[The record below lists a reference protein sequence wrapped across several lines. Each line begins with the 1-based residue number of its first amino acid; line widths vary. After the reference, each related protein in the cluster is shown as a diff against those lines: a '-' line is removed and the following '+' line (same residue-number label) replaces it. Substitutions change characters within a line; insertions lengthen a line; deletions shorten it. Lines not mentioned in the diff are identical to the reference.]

1 MNIIFTCGG
10 TGGHIYPAIYL
21 YNEFKNHDS
30 QGENK
35 YLFVGSD
42 YGLERDIFN
51 NEQVESAEFICSRG
65 IKRSIAIENIK
76 SVFLNIKAMSQ
87 ASKIFKSFKPDL
99 VIGTGA
105 YPSFHITYLAQ
116 KTKTPYYLIESNAKP
131 GLVTKLFYKQA
142 VCVFA
147 STSVINK
154 YLVDS
159 SNIMYCGIPTRPIKI
174 DKTKKQIIN
183 ELGFTSKNP
192 IVTVI
197 GGSCGSEFINSAVID
212 MINNKEFYGQMVWA
226 TGKKDYDYSLR
237 RLDNIPPNI
246 KVLDYIDNMS
256 EILSV
261 TDLIVSRAGA
271 MTIQEIKE
279 FKIPA
284 ILVPFSKSAENHQ
297 FANATELKSM
307 NVADIIEEKDING
320 ISLKRAID
328 GILLDEKRRSDIH
341 KAYAAMDNTNV
352 NERIYNEVMCT
363 GGIS

>member
-10 TGGHIYPAIYL
+10 TGGHIYPAIFL
-21 YNEFKNHDS
+21 YNEFKSHDS

-42 YGLERDIFN
+42 YGLEREIFTK
-51 NEQVESAEFICSRG
+51 EQVEAAEFICSRG
-65 IKRSIAIENIK
+65 IKRSIAMENIK
-76 SVFLNIKAMSQ
+76 SVFLNLKAMGQ
-87 ASKIFKSFKPDL
+87 ASKIFELFKPDL

-105 YPSFHITYLAQ
+105 YPSFHITYLAR
-116 KTKTPYYLIESNAKP
+116 KTGTPYYLIESNAKP

-142 VCVFA
+142 ARVFA

-154 YLVDS
+154 YFVDA
-159 SNIMYCGIPTRPIKI
+159 SNIMYGGIPTRPIKI
-174 DKTKKQIIN
+174 DKTKEQLMN
-183 ELGFTSKNP
+183 ELGFTPEKP

-212 MINNKEFYGQMVWA
+212 MVNDKGFYGQMVWA
-226 TGKKDYDYSLR
+226 AGKKDYDHSLR
-237 RLDNIPPNI
+237 RLGNIPPNI
-246 KVLDYIDNMS
+246 KVLDYINNMS

-271 MTIQEIKE
+271 MTIQEIKA

-297 FANATELKSM
+297 FANAMELKSM

-320 ISLKRAID
+320 IRLKRAID

-341 KAYAAMDNTNV
+341 KAYTAMDNTNV
-352 NERIYNEVMCT
+352 NKRIYNEIMCT
-363 GGIS
+363 GGTS